1 MPREPL
7 GVGVTFALACL
18 SACLFLVLRC
28 EGKGRVFGPRS
39 RWWAVS
45 VIALTGVLSTAAAFL
60 TVTAAH
66 HLPKAILG
74 LGVLVPSSLWL
85 GEIRQGSA
93 ERRNAYRDA
102 STLWLTWLLARMGE
116 AMAEDR
122 MVWCEAHVDPHWETD
137 ELLRAAR
144 FYHDY
149 LEERLS
155 PEVRRRTRLRSSMH
169 NIEARLD
176 LARFI
181 ENGAAR
187 AKVAAALG
195 SSRLAQEARYRRSLD
210 DLGRLAALLRHEA
223 QRDVARMLAAAYNAG
238 FHRLARYSR
247 RSHGPAV
254 GSGPRTG
261 PPRPHP

>member
-7 GVGVTFALACL
+7 GVGVTFALACI
-18 SACLFLVLRC
+18 SASLFLVLRC

-45 VIALTGVLSTAAAFL
+45 VIALTSALSTAAAFI

-66 HLPKAILG
+66 HLPKAILA

-102 STLWLTWLLARMGE
+102 STLWVTWLLARMGE
-116 AMAEDR
+116 AIAEDR
-122 MVWCEAHVDPHWETD
+122 MDWCDGHLDPHWEPD
-137 ELLRAAR
+137 EMLRAAR

-149 LEERLS
+149 LEERLTR
-155 PEVRRRTRLRSSMH
+155 EERRRARLRWLLH
-169 NIEARLD
+169 NIESRLD

-181 ENGAAR
+181 ETGVVR
-187 AKVAAALG
+187 AKVATALAD
-195 SSRLAQEARYRRSLD
+195 SRLAQESRYRRSLD
-210 DLGRLAALLRHEA
+210 DLGRLAALLRHDA
-223 QRDVARMLAAAYNAG
+223 QRDVARMLSTAYNTG
-238 FHRLARYSR
+238 HHRLARYSR
-247 RSHGPAV
+247 SLGPSPA
-254 GSGPRTG
+254 SGPRIAS
-261 PPRPHP
+261 RRSHP